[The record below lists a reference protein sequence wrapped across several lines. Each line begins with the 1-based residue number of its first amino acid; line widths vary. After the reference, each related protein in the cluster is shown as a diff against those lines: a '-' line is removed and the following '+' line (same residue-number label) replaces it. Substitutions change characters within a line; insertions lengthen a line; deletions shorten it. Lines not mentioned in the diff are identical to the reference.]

1 MLWCELAGN
10 PSESEAVKGGLGIVP
25 IVFLSAVVTGGF
37 FLAIYPA
44 LDLQQL
50 DCSFRL
56 CDARD
61 KGSPRAGRVVWGNRG
76 SGRAGRPRNLWRSG
90 SDKSGSVVIKVAP
103 GSDQ

>member
-1 MLWCELAGN
+1 MWCELAGN

-56 CDARD
+56 CRARD
-61 KGSPRAGRVVWGNRG
+61 KGSPRAAVLCGVIGAQDEPAARGICGVV
-76 SGRAGRPRNLWRSG
+76 
-90 SDKSGSVVIKVAP
+90 VVIEVAP